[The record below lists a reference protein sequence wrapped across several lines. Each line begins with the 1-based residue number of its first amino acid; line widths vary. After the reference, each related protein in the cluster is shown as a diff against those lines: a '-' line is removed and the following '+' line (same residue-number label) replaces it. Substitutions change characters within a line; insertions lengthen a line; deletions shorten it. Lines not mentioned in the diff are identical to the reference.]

1 MNHNGVFTL
10 GFVGDD
16 LGAGAHVY
24 SPPSC
29 SVRLNNP
36 CTAIDDGSGRKIG
49 AGDIFH
55 QAINRDL
62 RVVDERQAACH
73 HLLEVVGR
81 NIGGHAH
88 RDARG
93 AIDQQIGHS
102 GR

>member
-10 GFVGDD
+10 GFVGND
-16 LGAGAHVY
+16 LRSGAHVD
-24 SPPSC
+24 SPPPC
-29 SVRLNNP
+29 SVGLDDTG
-36 CTAIDDGSGRKIG
+36 TAIDDGSGRKIG